1 MSSRDFFRRHVV
13 HNLSLKVTSLLL
25 AAGLWLAVSSSPP
38 SEVALTVPIIFRNM
52 PGDLEISSV
61 NIPSAQ
67 IRVRG
72 PEALVRR
79 LQASDVS
86 VEVDLKKYDL
96 TPGEHTFDLSQHVHV
111 PNRLTVSRVV
121 PNEIHVTFETRSP
134 H

>member
-1 MSSRDFFRRHVV
+1 MSTRDFFRRHVV
-13 HNLSLKVTSLLL
+13 HNLSLKLTSLLL

-38 SEVALTVPIIFRNM
+38 SEVALNVPVIFRNM
-52 PGDLEISSV
+52 PTDLEISSV

-79 LQASDVS
+79 LQSSDVS
-86 VEVDLKKYDL
+86 VEVDLTKQDVS
-96 TPGEHTFDLSQHVHV
+96 PGEHVFDLSQDVHV

-121 PNEIHVTFETRSP
+121 PNQIHVTFETRATP
-134 H
+134 